1 MTNLNHNTQPIT
13 IAVTLTP
20 DHLSALAAMVELGT
34 EDRRGFLARYA
45 AENDY
50 TDEDIAN
57 GHYEAD
63 CADDAIDRLRAAVEK
78 ARKPESVV
86 PNTFNEDA
94 ACASDGW
101 AIYSPN
107 ESASNNDRGF
117 WHRELGW
124 QERDAASLFSA
135 EQLDQPDLPDSSG
148 RDARWVHLPLMKA
161 TTESELVSLWKQFCA
176 VANLPC
182 VSADELLADEGIV
195 KDRLLVSEHLWISQF
210 VSQWDAVMG

>member
-1 MTNLNHNTQPIT
+1 MTNSSRNTQPIT

-78 ARKPESVV
+78 VSKPESVV

-107 ESASNNDRGF
+107 EAASNNENGF

-124 QERDAASLFSA
+124 QQRDTASLFSA
-135 EQLDQPDLPDSSG
+135 EHLDQSDLPESSG
-148 RDARWVHLPLMKA
+148 RDAWWVHLPLMKA
-161 TTESELVSLWKQFCA
+161 STESELVSLWNQFCA

-182 VSADELLADEGIV
+182 VSADELLV
-195 KDRLLVSEHLWISQF
+195 RDRLLTSEHLWITQF
-210 VSQWDAVMG
+210 IRQWDAVMG